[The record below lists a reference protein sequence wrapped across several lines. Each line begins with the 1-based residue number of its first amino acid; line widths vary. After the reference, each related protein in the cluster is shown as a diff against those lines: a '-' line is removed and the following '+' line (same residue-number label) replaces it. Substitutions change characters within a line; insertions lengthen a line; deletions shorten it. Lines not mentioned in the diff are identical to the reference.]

1 LNTLW
6 FEYIKTVTNS
16 HLYNPHS
23 SVFQRLLNNLQN
35 GQISEASM
43 IRRFIYCFL
52 FLFDEIFFCVGEMP
66 QGTQIKIILD
76 LSNGI
81 QGLLKPYRF

>member
-1 LNTLW
+1 
-6 FEYIKTVTNS
+6 
-16 HLYNPHS
+16 
-23 SVFQRLLNNLQN
+23 
-35 GQISEASM
+35 
-43 IRRFIYCFL
+43 
-52 FLFDEIFFCVGEMP
+52 MP